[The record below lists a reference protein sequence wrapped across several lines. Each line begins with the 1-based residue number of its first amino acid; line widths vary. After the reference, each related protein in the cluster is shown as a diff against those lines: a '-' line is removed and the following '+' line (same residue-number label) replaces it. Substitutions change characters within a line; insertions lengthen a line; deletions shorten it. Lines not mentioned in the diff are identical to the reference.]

1 MNPRLSISVLGAPT
15 ITMDGAPVRGFVSSK
30 AAALVYYLAVTGRPH
45 TREALAG
52 LLWGETTE
60 TQAQKNLRDV
70 LSNLRR
76 LIEPYVQISRQ
87 AVGLALD
94 TILVD
99 SCQFEALLEKVDYLP
114 GSAGL
119 AVLRD
124 ALALYRGDFLSGV
137 SVADASAFEEWA
149 LVERERLRQLCLN
162 ALERLSCRW

>member
-1 MNPRLSISVLGAPT
+1 MAGNRTLT
-15 ITMDGAPVRGFVSSK
+15 IIKPDAFNAGK
-30 AAALVYYLAVTGRPH
+30 
-45 TREALAG
+45 AG
-52 LLWGETTE
+52 LIIAHLEKAGFKVIASRVMRLTE

-114 GSAGL
+114 GTAGL

-137 SVADASAFEEWA
+137 SVADASAFEELFASHGLTEW
-149 LVERERLRQLCLN
+149 VFTTKK
-162 ALERLSCRW
+162 